1 MEYRKKLEICA
12 VVIMIVA
19 GIFSFQNYRKNKMIE
34 TTISN
39 FNLNNIQNLASL
51 LKIIDLVDVSS
62 WIDMANNES
71 ISDRWAGIYSL
82 FELLKKDESLK
93 ETLIPIFKEHK
104 ESEDDNIRML
114 AGAGLVH
121 SGEKEGI
128 LVLISCLES
137 EEVVYF
143 SQPPESLKEEA
154 RSYLKEYT
162 DYDGINFGK
171 WQNWWQNNQD
181 KILWNEN
188 IGSFELKKPSPWQR
202 W

>member
-12 VVIMIVA
+12 VVIVIVA

-51 LKIIDLVDVSS
+51 SKIIDLVDISS
-62 WIDMANNES
+62 WIGMADNES
-71 ISDRWAGIYSL
+71 ASDRWAGIYSL

-121 SGEKEGI
+121 LGKKEGI

-162 DYDGINFGK
+162 DYDGINFKK
-171 WQNWWQNNQD
+171 WQNWWQDNQN
-181 KILWNEN
+181 KISWNEN
-188 IGSFELKKPSPWQR
+188 TGSFELKKPSPWQR
-202 W
+202 R

>member
-1 MEYRKKLEICA
+1 MKYRKKLEICA
-12 VVIMIVA
+12 VVIVIVA

-34 TTISN
+34 TTISD
-39 FNLNNIQNLASL
+39 FDLNNIQNLASL
-51 LKIIDLVDVSS
+51 LKIIDLVDISS

-71 ISDRWAGIYSL
+71 ASDRWAGIYSL

-93 ETLIPIFKEHK
+93 ETLIPIFKKHK

-121 SGEKEGI
+121 SGRKEGI

-143 SQPPESLKEEA
+143 SQPPELLKEEA

-162 DYDGINFGK
+162 DYDGINFKK
-171 WQNWWQNNQD
+171 WQNWWQDNQD
-181 KILWNEN
+181 KIFWNEN
-188 IGSFELKKPSPWQR
+188 TRSFELKKPSPW
-202 W
+202 

>member
-1 MEYRKKLEICA
+1 MKYRQKLEILA
-12 VVIMIVA
+12 FVIVIVT
-19 GIFSFQNYRKNKMIE
+19 GIFAFQDYRKNKMIE

-39 FNLNNIQNLASL
+39 FDLNNIQNLAAISQ
-51 LKIIDLVDVSS
+51 IIDLVDVSF
-62 WIDMANNES
+62 WIDMAT
-71 ISDRWAGIYSL
+71 SDSDSERWAGIYAL

-93 ETLIPIFKEHK
+93 ETLIPIFKQYK

-121 SGEKEGI
+121 SGKKEGI

-143 SQPPESLKEEA
+143 SQPPELLKEEA

-162 DYDGINFGK
+162 DYDGINFEK
-171 WQNWWQNNQD
+171 WQNWWQDNQD
-181 KILWNEN
+181 KIFWNEN
-188 IGSFELKKPSPWQR
+188 IGSFELKRPKFWQR
-202 W
+202 

>member
-1 MEYRKKLEICA
+1 MEYRQKLEICA
-12 VVIMIVA
+12 VVIVIVTGLFA
-19 GIFSFQNYRKNKMIE
+19 FQNYRKNKMIE

-39 FNLNNIQNLASL
+39 FDLNNTQNLASL
-51 LKIIDLVDVSS
+51 SKIIDLVDVST
-62 WIDMANNES
+62 WIDMAN
-71 ISDRWAGIYSL
+71 SDSDSERWAGIYSL

-93 ETLIPIFKEHK
+93 ETVVHIFEKHK
-104 ESEDDNIRML
+104 ESEDDNIRTL

-121 SGEKEGI
+121 LGKKEGI

-143 SQPPESLKEEA
+143 SQPPELLKEEA

-162 DYDGINFGK
+162 DYDGINFKK
-171 WQNWWQNNQD
+171 WQNWWQDNQD
-181 KILWNEN
+181 KIFWNEN
-188 IGSFELKKPSPWQR
+188 IRSFELKKPSPWQR

>member
-181 KILWNEN
+181 KIFWNEN

>member
-1 MEYRKKLEICA
+1 MEYRQKLEICA
-12 VVIMIVA
+12 VVIMIVT

-39 FNLNNIQNLASL
+39 FDLNNIQNLASL
-51 LKIIDLVDVSS
+51 SKIIDLVDVSS
-62 WIDMANNES
+62 WINMVNNES
-71 ISDRWAGIYSL
+71 DSERWAGIYAL

-93 ETLIPIFKEHK
+93 ETVLPIFGQHK
-104 ESEDDNIRML
+104 DSEDDNIKML

-121 SGEKEGI
+121 SGKKEGI

-143 SQPPESLKEEA
+143 SQPSELLKEEA

-171 WQNWWQNNQD
+171 WQNWWEDNQD
-181 KILWNEN
+181 KISWNEN
-188 IGSFELKKPSPWQR
+188 IGSFELKKPSPWR
-202 W
+202 R

>member
-12 VVIMIVA
+12 VIIMIVA

-51 LKIIDLVDVSS
+51 LQIIDLVDVSS

-71 ISDRWAGIYSL
+71 VSERWAGVYSL

-93 ETLIPIFKEHK
+93 ETLLPIFKEHK

-121 SGEKEGI
+121 SGVKEGI

-143 SQPPESLKEEA
+143 SQPPELLKEEA
-154 RSYLKEYT
+154 YS
-162 DYDGINFGK
+162 
-171 WQNWWQNNQD
+171 
-181 KILWNEN
+181 
-188 IGSFELKKPSPWQR
+188 S
-202 W
+202 

>member
-1 MEYRKKLEICA
+1 MEYRQKLEILA
-12 VVIMIVA
+12 VIIMIVT
-19 GIFSFQNYRKNKMIE
+19 GIFAFQDYRENKMIE

-39 FNLNNIQNLASL
+39 FDLNNIQNLASL
-51 LKIIDLVDVSS
+51 SKIIDLVDVSF
-62 WIDMANNES
+62 WKDMVKSES
-71 ISDRWAGIYSL
+71 DSERWAGMYAL

-93 ETLIPIFKEHK
+93 ETVVPIFEQYKDD
-104 ESEDDNIRML
+104 EDDNIRTL

-121 SGEKEGI
+121 SGKKEGI

-171 WQNWWQNNQD
+171 WQNWWEDNQD
-181 KILWNEN
+181 KISWNEN
-188 IGSFELKKPSPWQR
+188 IGSFELKKPNPWQR
-202 W
+202 R

>member
-12 VVIMIVA
+12 VVIVIVT
-19 GIFSFQNYRKNKMIE
+19 GIFSIQNYRKNKMIE

-39 FNLNNIQNLASL
+39 FDLNNIQNLASL
-51 LKIIDLVDVSS
+51 SKIIDLVDFST
-62 WIDMANNES
+62 WIDMANNEYAS
-71 ISDRWAGIYSL
+71 ERWAGIYAL

-93 ETLIPIFKEHK
+93 GTLIPVFKQHK

-143 SQPPESLKEEA
+143 SQPPELLKEEA

-162 DYDGINFGK
+162 DYDGINFKK
-171 WQNWWQNNQD
+171 WQNWWEDNQD
-181 KILWNEN
+181 KMFWNEN
-188 IGSFELKKPSPWQR
+188 KRSFELKKPKFW
-202 W
+202 

>member
-1 MEYRKKLEICA
+1 MKYRRKLEICA

-39 FNLNNIQNLASL
+39 FDLNNVQNLASL

-71 ISDRWAGIYSL
+71 ASDRWAGVYSL
-82 FELLKKDESLK
+82 FQLLKKDESLK
-93 ETLIPIFKEHK
+93 KTLIPILKEHK

-114 AGAGLVH
+114 AGAGLAH
-121 SGEKEGI
+121 LGREEGI
-128 LVLISCLES
+128 LVLIFCLES
-137 EEVVYF
+137 EEDVYF
-143 SQPPESLKEEA
+143 SQPPELLKEEA

-162 DYDGINFGK
+162 DYDGINFKK
-171 WQNWWQNNQD
+171 WQNWWQDNQD
-181 KILWNEN
+181 KIFWNEN
-188 IGSFELKKPSPWQR
+188 TGSFELKKPSPWLR
-202 W
+202 R